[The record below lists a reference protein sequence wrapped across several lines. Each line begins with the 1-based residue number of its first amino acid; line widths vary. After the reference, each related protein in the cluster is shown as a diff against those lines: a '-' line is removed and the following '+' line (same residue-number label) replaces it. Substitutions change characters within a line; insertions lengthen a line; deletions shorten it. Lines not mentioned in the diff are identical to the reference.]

1 MIDKRP
7 IGVFD
12 SGIGGLTVLEVLM
25 EKFPSE
31 NFIYL
36 ADTYN
41 CPYGE
46 KSSAEVEKITTENSL
61 FLNNM
66 GIKAL
71 VIACNTAT
79 ANSINLY
86 KYLDIPIIGV
96 IEPTA
101 NYAKKVTTT
110 NNIMVIATDLTISLG
125 NYQNCLKDQIVTAVK
140 ASEFVKIV
148 EEGKIEEEESFEIIK
163 DKLSPHQNKNIDT
176 IILGCTHFPLLSKN
190 IQKLFP
196 SSNLVSSGLAT
207 ADELKKSI
215 INNSENNE
223 QTLILFTT
231 GSKEE
236 LINKITW
243 FTKKI
248 DFIHEVT
255 I

>member
-1 MIDKRP
+1 M
-7 IGVFD
+7 
-12 SGIGGLTVLEVLM
+12 
-25 EKFPSE
+25 
-31 NFIYL
+31 
-36 ADTYN
+36 
-41 CPYGE
+41 
-46 KSSAEVEKITTENSL
+46 
-61 FLNNM
+61 
-66 GIKAL
+66 
-71 VIACNTAT
+71 
-79 ANSINLY
+79 
-86 KYLDIPIIGV
+86 
-96 IEPTA
+96 
-101 NYAKKVTTT
+101 
-110 NNIMVIATDLTISLG
+110 
-125 NYQNCLKDQIVTAVK
+125 
-140 ASEFVKIV
+140 KIV